1 MCTLAPTHD
10 SGKCRRLLFDHRA
23 HVGGGRCSRGEV
35 CEICCQAVVEAVV
48 SFQETF

>member
-23 HVGGGRCSRGEV
+23 HVGGRKMLSRRGL
-35 CEICCQAVVEAVV
+35 
-48 SFQETF
+48 